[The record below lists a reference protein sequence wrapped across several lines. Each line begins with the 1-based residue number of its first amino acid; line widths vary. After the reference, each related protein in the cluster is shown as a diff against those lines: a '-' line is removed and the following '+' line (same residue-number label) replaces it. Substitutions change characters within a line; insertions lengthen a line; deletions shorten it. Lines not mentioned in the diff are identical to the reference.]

1 MELNILQPNCTI
13 WILLNFEILS
23 EDVMQDI
30 SILFSHT
37 LELEKTE
44 DVLIEIQKKDLLSLV
59 KLRTVTSAVD
69 NISLNNLLIGQKA
82 KSFRRRNLN

>member
-1 MELNILQPNCTI
+1 MELNILTPDCTI

-69 NISLNNLLIGQKA
+69 NISLNNLLIGRKA

>member
-1 MELNILQPNCTI
+1 
-13 WILLNFEILS
+13 
-23 EDVMQDI
+23 MQDI